1 MKSKTTIHVQTLLDE
16 ETFTKLNR
24 LIAAEA
30 FESGTKVKSKSEWLR
45 ELITDTINF
54 EYNKK
59 KIEEVDFKKG
69 YRNSNNK

>member
-30 FESGTKVKSKSEWLR
+30 FENGTAVKSKSEWLR

-59 KIEEVDFKKG
+59 KIEEVNFRKG

>member
-1 MKSKTTIHVQTLLDE
+1 MKSKTRNHVQTLLDD
-16 ETFTKLNR
+16 ETLAKLNR

-30 FESGTKVKSKSEWLR
+30 FEKGIAPKGKSEWLR

-54 EYNKK
+54 ELNQK

-69 YRNSNNK
+69 YRNSRNT